1 MDSNSPYDIFTES
14 LVNPDWKQEGKA
26 RAEEAVIVTPSDE
39 VMEAFKALPP
49 EEQDIVMS
57 KLVASYHSDK
67 IKMYLSWAQKY
78 K

>member
-14 LVNPDWKQEGKA
+14 LLDDWKQQGKA
-26 RAEEAVIVTPSDE
+26 RAEDAVRITPSDE
-39 VMEAFKALPP
+39 VIEAFKALPP

-57 KLVASYHSDK
+57 KLVAAYHPDK
-67 IKMYLSWAQKY
+67 IKMYLSWSQKY